1 MGIEVEGVQAA
12 RAFRAFRIALV
23 LKGPFGNSLRSLF
36 GTLVMSVQPCINIC
50 LLLVLHF
57 SLFAILGMQLFAPV
71 GSNKP
76 EDWSTNLT
84 RLEELGQ
91 VQQSQLSNFHSFSA
105 AMRLLFECISGKDWK
120 VVMYE
125 VDSYSS
131 LAFWFFFLHY
141 FIAVFIL
148 QNLFIGKCNR
158 DAFAT
163 CIIVANPICLDTAI
177 MVDAYTKT
185 EREQSLDI
193 TKENMQVFQQVW
205 QATAI
210 KHGYKSTHWI
220 ERSHIKQFL
229 IDVGAF
235 KGSAAPAVAKGA
247 LYPCV

>member
-1 MGIEVEGVQAA
+1 
-12 RAFRAFRIALV
+12 
-23 LKGPFGNSLRSLF
+23 
-36 GTLVMSVQPCINIC
+36 
-50 LLLVLHF
+50 
-57 SLFAILGMQLFAPV
+57 
-71 GSNKP
+71 
-76 EDWSTNLT
+76 
-84 RLEELGQ
+84 
-91 VQQSQLSNFHSFSA
+91 
-105 AMRLLFECISGKDWK
+105 
-120 VVMYE
+120 
-125 VDSYSS
+125 
-131 LAFWFFFLHY
+131 
-141 FIAVFIL
+141 
-148 QNLFIGKCNR
+148 
-158 DAFAT
+158 
-163 CIIVANPICLDTAI
+163 